1 LKLNNKTMKVIPVG
15 KKILIKP
22 LQPEKYFKGTS
33 ILIPESQQKKVSKG
47 IVVGVGDAVAQ
58 IKLNDLIQYSDSAS
72 TVSMTHNDEEHL
84 LINEGDIFAILV
96 NE

>member
-1 LKLNNKTMKVIPVG
+1 MKVIPVG
-15 KKILIKP
+15 RKILIKA
-22 LQPEKYFKGTS
+22 LEADQYFKGTN
-33 ILIPESQQKKVSKG
+33 IIIPKSQQKKVSKG

-58 IKLNDLIQYSDSAS
+58 IKNNDLVQYSENAAS
-72 TVSMTHNDEEHL
+72 VPMSHDGEEHL